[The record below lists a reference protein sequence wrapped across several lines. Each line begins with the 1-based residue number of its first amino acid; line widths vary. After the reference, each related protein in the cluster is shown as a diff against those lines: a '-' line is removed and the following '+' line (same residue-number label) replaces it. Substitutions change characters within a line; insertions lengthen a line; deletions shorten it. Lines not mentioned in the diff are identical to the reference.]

1 MIITHISY
9 DYYDDNDL
17 IDVKLLAVLLI
28 IFIAQSME
36 TKTDVLQCDQSKV
49 IIRNMGMCSRI

>member
-9 DYYDDNDL
+9 NYYDDSDL
-17 IDVKLLAVLLI
+17 TDVKLLAVLLI
-28 IFIAQSME
+28 IFIAQPVE
-36 TKTDVLQCDQSKV
+36 TKTDVLQYDLKKV